1 MGSKRTPVG
10 WMGCESTHHPV
21 TSNPQGGNPENLVA
35 APAAG
40 EILRKQSESSTLAE
54 NKMIG
59 TCGCSKVSES
69 VCCEGFHSLA
79 IS

>member
-40 EILRKQSESSTLAE
+40 EILLNHEWYNDEMRNAKYQVI
-54 NKMIG
+54 NI
-59 TCGCSKVSES
+59 V
-69 VCCEGFHSLA
+69 
-79 IS
+79 